1 VSDAQHHMKQ
11 RVVHEAREYF
21 IISLY
26 LFVVLALFI
35 VHKAVVLGEHHID
48 YTLHGFALFNALAL
62 AKVMLFAQD
71 LHFAEWLDDAPL
83 IYPTLLKSFL
93 FTIVLA
99 CFEIAEEFA
108 IGKVHGKSFQESV
121 AEIGGGTGRGIVT
134 VAALLFVMLIPF
146 FGFTELR
153 RVFGDRLFALF
164 FRSRSMVKFPQE
176 GDAGPIGGPR
186 A

>member
-1 VSDAQHHMKQ
+1 MSDAQHHMKQ
-11 RVVHEAREYF
+11 RVVHEAREYL

-26 LFVVLALFI
+26 LFAVLSLFI
-35 VHKAVVLGEHHID
+35 VHKAVILNENHID
-48 YTLHGFALFNALAL
+48 YTLHGFAIINALAL
-62 AKVMLFAQD
+62 AKVMLVAQD

-99 CFEIAEEFA
+99 CFKIAEEFA
-108 IGKVHGKSFQESV
+108 IGRIHGKPFQESV
-121 AEIGGGTGRGIVT
+121 ADIGGGTGKGIVT

-164 FRSRSMVKFPQE
+164 FRSRSMVKLPQD
-176 GDAGPIGGPR
+176 GNAGPIGGPR